1 MLFRSEAF
9 HDYDRALRLE
19 PALGVAAL
27 NRGILHYRLRHYNA
41 ALDDLHR
48 ARELGA
54 NPALV
59 AVDLALVHLARG
71 EKMAALQE
79 LCRTLT
85 QPPSS
90 PADTR
95 TLQKSVRK

>member
-1 MLFRSEAF
+1 
-9 HDYDRALRLE
+9 LRLD
-19 PALGVAAL
+19 PALSVAVL
-27 NRGILHYRLRHYNA
+27 NRGILHYRMQRYNE
-41 ALDDLHR
+41 ALNDLHR

-79 LCRTLT
+79 LYRTLT
-85 QPPSS
+85 PTPSS
-90 PADTR
+90 PADIR
-95 TLQKSVRK
+95 TLQKSARK